1 METVIA
7 RSVLGFLS
15 QKQSFLSF
23 QLDRCKHTF
32 FCGQILKI
40 CRNRFICKL
49 RAKKGRLKL
58 SNGTWV
64 DFRIFLRK
72 ITGFNLACDDEPRSD
87 SVVDLP
93 VRFPDRLQK
102 ALVRPGKGHI
112 FVTAEVKLEG
122 LIGQSVAV
130 PLGRWLNHEVVKLH
144 RQTIHGEL
152 HFRIHARVRL
162 RTLIAEMWLKKEEE
176 ESKVSE
182 EAQILVPPR
191 SSVVF

>member
-1 METVIA
+1 MPKYIY
-7 RSVLGFLS
+7 L
-15 QKQSFLSF
+15 
-23 QLDRCKHTF
+23 
-32 FCGQILKI
+32 QIT
-40 CRNRFICKL
+40 R
-49 RAKKGRLKL
+49 KKGETQIIKWDVSRF
-58 SNGTWV
+58 S
-64 DFRIFLRK
+64 DFFLRK

-93 VRFPDRLQK
+93 VRFSDRLQK

-130 PLGRWLNHEVVKLH
+130 PLGRWLNYEIVKLH

-162 RTLIAEMWLKKEEE
+162 RTLIAEM
-176 ESKVSE
+176 
-182 EAQILVPPR
+182 
-191 SSVVF
+191 